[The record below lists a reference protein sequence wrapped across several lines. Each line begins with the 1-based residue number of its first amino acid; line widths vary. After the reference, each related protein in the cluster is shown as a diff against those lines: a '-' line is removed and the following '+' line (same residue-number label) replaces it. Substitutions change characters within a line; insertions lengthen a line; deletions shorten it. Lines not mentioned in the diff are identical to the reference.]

1 MPSRPRTQF
10 IASLDGTAL
19 LLRHRPRQAAGRHS
33 VLLGHAMS
41 IHSGLL
47 DDLME
52 QFSAA
57 GCDVWAGDLRG
68 HGGSVSARAPLAH
81 LSPDGGWDRLID
93 DMDAFARV
101 AFDGVPT
108 RHRVMVGGVMS
119 CQVMLSLLLRHPDR
133 AGQLVMAPPTPH
145 RAGASRLASAFLG
158 LRRLTHALD
167 QPDPQVMHHIY
178 GFLKGGLPPGARD
191 VDVIS
196 ARPEVIARI
205 LDDPRGFPTPTLGYW
220 LAVLP
225 GLQHA
230 WDQRHAALEAA
241 LRVLIVSSPDDPHLN
256 GPQFAPQVRGWFQD
270 HGVRDVRYL
279 SLPGTRSN
287 PMVDARH
294 VPFAAR
300 VMDWLY
306 EADAEALPPPPG
318 AEVPA
323 EGGVP
328 SPYAAAIGVIGLPAD
343 AAAPE
348 LPDLIRLCYDAL
360 DDEARWIELIYRLC
374 LASEQDAPQVE
385 RLLEQVQP
393 HWQRSF
399 ELREELRKAAT
410 LGVLY
415 AEVIDRLAL
424 GVALL
429 DADGRLR
436 HANAAFRATLAALM
450 PDPGGAGPEAA
461 VARLLAAQPG
471 TGAGTE
477 GGERPVLWDGLA
489 IGVSFVP
496 ASLQHASL
504 RQSDRAPR
512 GPAPRLMV
520 LRDPGQTATAGD
532 DRAGLLSL
540 AFGLTGQESAV
551 ALGLAEGLST
561 EAIGERLAIGDSTV
575 RSHLKQVFSKM
586 QVSSRTELASR
597 IMASPIGWLSP
608 GPRGAGLSP
617 TVAPPADWTRL
628 P

>member
-1 MPSRPRTQF
+1 
-10 IASLDGTAL
+10 
-19 LLRHRPRQAAGRHS
+19 
-33 VLLGHAMS
+33 MS

-81 LSPDGGWDRLID
+81 LHPDDGWTRLVD
-93 DMDAFARV
+93 DMDEFARV
-101 AFDGVPT
+101 AFEGVPV
-108 RHRVMVGGVMS
+108 RHRVMVGGTMA

-145 RAGASRLASAFLG
+145 RAGVNRLASAFLR

-178 GFLKGGLPPGARD
+178 GFLRGGLSPGARD

-196 ARPEVIARI
+196 THADVIARI

-225 GLQHA
+225 GMQQAWGQSHA
-230 WDQRHAALEAA
+230 MLEAT

-256 GPQFAPQVRGWFQD
+256 GGHFAPQIRDWFQER
-270 HGVRDVRYL
+270 GVKDVRYL
-279 SLPGTRSN
+279 NLPGTRAN

-294 VPFAAR
+294 APFAAR
-300 VMDWLY
+300 VMDWL
-306 EADAEALPPPPG
+306 EDAESDALSLPG
-318 AEVPA
+318 TEVPTTSD
-323 EGGVP
+323 VP
-328 SPYAAAIGVIGLPAD
+328 SAYAAAINRIGLPAD
-343 AAAPE
+343 VAAPDLPE
-348 LPDLIRLCYDAL
+348 LIHLCYEAL

-374 LASEQDAPQVE
+374 LASEKDDHKVE

-399 ELREELRKAAT
+399 ELREELHRAAT

-429 DADGRLR
+429 NADGRLR
-436 HANAAFRATLAALM
+436 HANAALHATLQALM
-450 PDPGGAGPEAA
+450 PDLGAAGAEAA
-461 VARLLAAQPG
+461 IARLLAAQAAVSQRVGDEADAHRAEMPI
-471 TGAGTE
+471 
-477 GGERPVLWDGLA
+477 LWEDQA
-489 IGVSFVP
+489 IGISFVP
-496 ASLQHASL
+496 ASL
-504 RQSDRAPR
+504 RQNQPKSR
-512 GPAPRLMV
+512 GPSPRLLV
-520 LRDPGQTATAGD
+520 LRGPGQGAASGD

-561 EAIGERLAIGDSTV
+561 EAIAERLGIGESTV

-608 GPRGAGLSP
+608 GPRGD
-617 TVAPPADWTRL
+617 VAPPAAWTRL